1 MAVDEIQ
8 LTDPRLRKMKQHEKF
23 LLVLMPIAVSAC
35 AGIFTVDKKGDH
47 EAWLRTRKL
56 QLQTNPNMYMSTWQ
70 QTNKGS
76 NFVRRVVLPNG
87 NIENEYIGY
96 SAKPCRTFYEYE
108 PESGLIVGFRFEEKN
123 QYDCRVT
130 GA

>member
-1 MAVDEIQ
+1 M
-8 LTDPRLRKMKQHEKF
+8 P
-23 LLVLMPIAVSAC
+23 LVVSAC

-47 EAWLRTRKL
+47 EAWLRTNKL
-56 QLQTNPNMYMSTWQ
+56 ELQGIPNMYMPAWRYRNQS
-70 QTNKGS
+70 NRFVGS
-76 NFVRRVVLPNG
+76 VVLSNG